1 MEVSIVSK
9 IIAGLMAPL
18 LIVMGMKLTLESQ
31 QDFTAAD
38 NALKAAAEQAVEV
51 KDISEQDPALDG
63 KVLFLQGEAA
73 SEATLEDKPFGVS
86 RTCIQF
92 KRKVEYY
99 QWVER
104 EHRETKKDH
113 HDRDYTVKSYTYQK
127 EWCTELVDS
136 SFFHRKGHD
145 NGAPAL
151 KTKTS
156 ETTARLVKLG
166 AYRLNA
172 EEIKRLKPWNTVSL
186 ADYSIPKDLQERAAV
201 KDDALYITTRGKK
214 PDTSLPDIGDV
225 RVSWH
230 YVGNNIPVGIMA
242 LNKGGQL
249 VPIPAAEE
257 GQPET
262 DLLLQGR
269 FEDVE
274 HFIHSEKKYR
284 NQENVLRFLILV
296 LMVGGGLRWV
306 LIIVA
311 DCRFMENIVTTGLTL
326 YSFYLGTQ
334 ITLFL
339 NFLVWIQHDDL
350 VGVALLLL
358 MFPLRVLY
366 KRWQRRRLNELAE
379 ADDYEL
385 DFNPADYMPP
395 REKYEV
401 RGTNYEV

>member
-1 MEVSIVSK
+1 MEVSLVSK

-18 LIVMGMKLTLESQ
+18 LIVVGMKLTLESQ
-31 QDFTAAD
+31 QEFTAAD
-38 NALKAAAEQAVEV
+38 AALKAAAEQAVEV
-51 KDISEQDPALDG
+51 KDISETPPALDG
-63 KVLFLQGEAA
+63 KILFLQGEAV

-86 RTCIQF
+86 RKCIQF

-113 HDRDYTVKSYTYQK
+113 HDREYTVKSYTYQK

-136 SFFHRKGHD
+136 ACFHRKGHD

-262 DLLLQGR
+262 DLLLQGQ
-269 FEDVE
+269 FENVE
-274 HFIHSEKKYR
+274 QFIQSEKKYR

-339 NFLVWIQHDDL
+339 NFLVWIQHNDL

-385 DFNPADYMPP
+385 EFNPADYMPP
-395 REKYEV
+395 QEIPPTTK
-401 RGTNYEV
+401 

>member
-1 MEVSIVSK
+1 MEVSLVSK

-18 LIVMGMKLTLESQ
+18 LIVVGMKLTLESQ
-31 QDFTAAD
+31 QDFTSAD
-38 NALKAAAEQAVEV
+38 AALKAAAEQAVEV
-51 KDISEQDPALDG
+51 KDITKPDEALDG
-63 KVLFLQGEAA
+63 KILFLQGEVV

-86 RTCIQF
+86 RKCIQF

-99 QWVER
+99 QWVEKKSQRTERDKNDR
-104 EHRETKKDH
+104 ERTITT
-113 HDRDYTVKSYTYQK
+113 YTFQK

-136 SFFHRKGHD
+136 SRFHRSGHE

-156 ETTARLVKLG
+156 ETVARLVKLG

-172 EEIKRLKPWNTVSL
+172 EEIKRLKPWNTVPL
-186 ADYSIPKDLQERAAV
+186 ADYTIPQDLQERAVVA
-201 KDDALYITTRGKK
+201 DDALYITTRGKK
-214 PDTSLPDIGDV
+214 PDTALPDIGDV

-249 VPIPAAEE
+249 TPIPAAEE

-262 DLLLQGR
+262 DLLLQGK
-269 FEDVE
+269 FENAE
-274 HFIHSEKKYR
+274 QFLHAEKKYR
-284 NQENVLRFLILV
+284 NQENVLRFLLLV
-296 LMVGGGLRWV
+296 LMVGGGLRWL

-311 DCRFMENIVTTGLTL
+311 DCRFMENIVATGLTL

-350 VGVALLLL
+350 VGVALLIL
-358 MFPLRVLY
+358 MIPLRMLY
-366 KRWQRRRLNELAE
+366 KRYQRRELARIE
-379 ADDYEL
+379 DAEDYEL
-385 DFNPADYMPP
+385 DFNPADYGQTDLPP
-395 REKYEV
+395 VPHDR
-401 RGTNYEV
+401 

>member
-18 LIVMGMKLTLESQ
+18 LIVIGMKLTLESQ

-104 EHRETKKDH
+104 EYRETKKDH

-136 SFFHRKGHD
+136 SYFHRKGHD

-284 NQENVLRFLILV
+284 NKENVLRFLILV

-339 NFLVWIQHDDL
+339 NFLVWIQHNDL

-395 REKYEV
+395 QEIPPTTK
-401 RGTNYEV
+401 

>member
-99 QWVER
+99 QWVEK
-104 EHRETKKDH
+104 EYRETKKDH

-311 DCRFMENIVTTGLTL
+311 DCRFMENIVATGLTL

-339 NFLVWIQHDDL
+339 NFLVWIQHNDL

-395 REKYEV
+395 QEIPPTTK
-401 RGTNYEV
+401 